1 MDESTRQD
9 DATQQEPEPVRIIGP
24 VGQTVRLPGV
34 GIAVV
39 PCPYGSV
46 GQQCR
51 SCPLTTGL
59 PCLVRTMIGSNDEG
73 TRAMV
78 ARLLGG
84 SA

>member
-1 MDESTRQD
+1 MDESTRRD
-9 DATQQEPEPVRIIGP
+9 DGEQREPVRIIGP
-24 VGQTVRLPGV
+24 VCRPVALPERN
-34 GIAVV
+34 IIMI

-59 PCLVRTMIGSNDEG
+59 PCVVREMVGANDEG
-73 TRAMV
+73 TRALTR
-78 ARLLGG
+78 RLLGG